1 MKYVQSGGLG
11 NTMNQFSKNFLKV
24 STLCVAS
31 TLLITINTKTADA
44 SNVIGDIPVAGVSYT
59 IDRYNEAC
67 DIVAAYDIAIAA
79 LDKGAADNEYSNFG
93 ISNVSDYLNI
103 RKEPGE
109 TKTVIG
115 KLPKNASCNIIE
127 YTDNGWA
134 KIKSGKVTGYVKAE
148 YLVTGN
154 DAVALAKKVGSL
166 VATVTTTTLNVRE
179 EPSLLGNVV
188 TSVPIDEELE
198 VVELTSDWVKIKID
212 NDEGYV
218 SRQYVKLSYEFS
230 KAVTFE
236 EGDIVGISGT
246 RNRLVSFAKKY
257 LGGRYVWGGTTLGKG
272 VDCSGFTQQVY
283 KNFGISI
290 PRTSGAQASSGTTI
304 SASSV
309 KPGDLV
315 FYGNGRGSIN
325 HVAIYIGNGQVIHAS
340 NARTGIKISNMYYR
354 TPAKAVRY
362 ISD

>member
-1 MKYVQSGGLG
+1 
-11 NTMNQFSKNFLKV
+11 MNQISKNFLKV

-31 TLLITINTKTADA
+31 TLLITINTKMADA
-44 SNVIGDIPVAGVSYT
+44 SNVIGDIPVAGMSYT

-67 DIVAAYDIAIAA
+67 DIVAAYDIAIAT
-79 LDKGAADNEYSNFG
+79 LDKGAAANEYKNFG

-109 TKTVIG
+109 SKTVIG

-134 KIKSGKVTGYVKAE
+134 KIKSGKVTGYVKTE

-154 DAVALAKKVGSL
+154 EAVTLAKKVGSL
-166 VATVTTTTLNVRE
+166 VATVITTTLNVRE
-179 EPSLLGNVV
+179 EASLLGNIV

-198 VVELTSDWVKIKID
+198 VIELTSDWVKIKID
-212 NDEGYV
+212 NDEGYI
-218 SRQYVKLSYEFS
+218 SRQYVKLSFELN
-230 KAVTFE
+230 KAITFE
-236 EGDIVGISGT
+236 EGDIVGVSGT
-246 RNRLVSFAKKY
+246 RNRLVAFAKKY

-290 PRTSGAQASSGTTI
+290 PRTSGSQASSGTTI
-304 SASSV
+304 KASNV

-315 FYGNGRGSIN
+315 FYGNGGGIN

-340 NARTGIKISNMYYR
+340 TARTGIKISNMYYR
-354 TPAKAVRY
+354 TPAKVVRY